1 MMRPDQARREPSSTA
16 LWTRVRGFL
25 AMLVAVAASLTIPA
39 SVSAVIG
46 GEPTGAGRYS
56 NVGLLSLPGAF
67 CSGTLVS
74 PTVFLTA
81 AHCVVS
87 DGQGARAI
95 VTFDPTV
102 SFDANDEVVGPSVAG
117 TAYYDGRFDDPPRHG
132 GTRGFIDQTAFD
144 LAVVVLDRPASD
156 VFPGITPAVLP
167 TLDRLDA
174 YARSAKAKDSAAFTS
189 VGYGVTRDA
198 RGNPHNVDFDGVRRL
213 ATGPLYRLDP
223 AVLWIRGNLN
233 AAWAVGSTCNGDSGG
248 PDFLGTSNTIVSVH
262 SFGNEPCHN
271 VTGNVRLDTAPARSF
286 LATYAVPTP

>member
-1 MMRPDQARREPSSTA
+1 MTSSRSRWREPSAPARRTPHRSAVA
-16 LWTRVRGFL
+16 L
-25 AMLVAVAASLTIPA
+25 LVAVVATLAFPV
-39 SVSAVIG
+39 SVGAVIG
-46 GEPTGAGRYS
+46 GEPTGADRYS

-117 TAYYDGRFDDPPRHG
+117 TAYYDSRFDDPPRHG

-174 YARSAKAKDSAAFTS
+174 YARSAKAKDFGR
-189 VGYGVTRDA
+189 V
-198 RGNPHNVDFDGVRRL
+198 HVRRL
-213 ATGPLYRLDP
+213 RRDPGCARESAQRRLRRRPP
-223 AVLWIRGNLN
+223 A
-233 AAWAVGSTCNGDSGG
+233 GDR
-248 PDFLGTSNTIVSVH
+248 PTL
-262 SFGNEPCHN
+262 
-271 VTGNVRLDTAPARSF
+271 PARSSGPMDTGQPQRG
-286 LATYAVPTP
+286 LGRREHLQR